1 MPVQSKRQAL
11 GTLFD
16 GRAPKQPARS
26 LNSLWATMPAMQP
39 IPISPTAL
47 FPTIEWQ
54 EAGQPCTARWRSE
67 RGAAPPKKVVL
78 ADDTMTADVAY
89 RLACEGTALLW
100 RGDFQNARQMLQAMA
115 RRSDESGKTDKRGRK
130 PKVNPLASKIVAD
143 CSIDTGAAAV
153 SGMDSAPAIDPA
165 EAAKGFHMHRQA
177 QAQRARVLGM
187 VLINFDTDYA
197 MALRRAPDA
206 RQACAEGWGPP
217 AADETACVASLRELL
232 GLISA
237 HEWRKNGIEIAAL
250 GAAPNNRIYPHYGV
264 FSPQRGE
271 YVSLLVKMPLP
282 KGEDLTVFDIGTGTG
297 VLAAVLARR
306 GLSHIVA
313 TDLDPRALVCAQENL
328 QRLQVDVEL
337 LQANLFPPI
346 EKGLADLIV
355 CNPPWL
361 PARPSSP
368 LEHAVYDEGSSML
381 LGYLNG
387 LAAHL
392 APDGEGWLVLS
403 DLAEHLGLRT
413 RAELLAA
420 IKAAGL
426 QVAGR
431 MDTKPAH
438 AKASDATD
446 PLHAARTK
454 EITSLWRL
462 KVKPAKVS

>member
-1 MPVQSKRQAL
+1 
-11 GTLFD
+11 
-16 GRAPKQPARS
+16 
-26 LNSLWATMPAMQP
+26 MPAMQP
-39 IPISPTAL
+39 TSSPPAVPI
-47 FPTIEWQ
+47 PTIHWQ
-54 EAGQPCTARWRSE
+54 EAGQDCSALWRSE
-67 RGAAPPKKVVL
+67 RGALPPKKVVL
-78 ADDTMTADVAY
+78 ADDTMTADAAY

-115 RRSDESGKTDKRGRK
+115 RRADESGKTDKRGRK
-130 PKVNPLASKIVAD
+130 PKVNPLATKVIAAD
-143 CSIDTGAAAV
+143 AMDTRATAGF
-153 SGMDSAPAIDPA
+153 GTESAPAIDPA

-187 VLINFDTDYA
+187 VLIPFDADYTI
-197 MALRRAPDA
+197 ALRRAPDA
-206 RQACAEGWGPP
+206 RQACAQGWGAPAPAP
-217 AADETACVASLRELL
+217 AADGDAGSGACVASLRELL

-237 HEWRKNGIEIAAL
+237 HEWRKNGVEVAAL
-250 GAAPNNRIYPHYGV
+250 GAAPNNRIHPHYGV

-282 KGEDLTVFDIGTGTG
+282 KGDDLTVFDIGTGTG

-306 GLSHIVA
+306 GLSKIVA
-313 TDLDPRALVCAQENL
+313 TDLDLRALACAQENL
-328 QRLQVDVEL
+328 QRLQVNVEL
-337 LQANLFPPI
+337 LQADLFPPA
-346 EKGLADLIV
+346 EWGLADLIV

-387 LAAHL
+387 LAARL
-392 APDGEGWLVLS
+392 TPDGEGWLVLS

-413 RAELLAA
+413 RVELLAA

-438 AKASDATD
+438 AKASDVTD
-446 PLHAARTK
+446 PLHAARSK
-454 EITSLWRL
+454 EVTSLWRL
-462 KVKPAKVS
+462 KVKPPKSGAKAEA